1 MMLKKENP
9 NSKWRVALLKELS
22 DREVSLNTQDVL
34 TLPMENQPDYKKEL
48 VAKEIL
54 LMVVQKSK
62 DETDMLKKLE
72 EHLNRTI

>member
-1 MMLKKENP
+1 MNLKKEDTQG
-9 NSKWRVALLKELS
+9 KWRTALLKELL
-22 DREVSLNTQDVL
+22 DRGVSLPTIDIL

-72 EHLNRTI
+72 EHLNKA